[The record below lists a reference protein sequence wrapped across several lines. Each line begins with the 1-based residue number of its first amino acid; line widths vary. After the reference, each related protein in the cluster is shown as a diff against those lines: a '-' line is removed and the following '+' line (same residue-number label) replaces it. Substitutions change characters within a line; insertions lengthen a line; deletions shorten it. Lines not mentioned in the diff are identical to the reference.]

1 MNRLQDYID
10 YVKEFRENNKNKDF
24 KTSFVKC
31 PYCGLSSLK
40 GNSLKYHMTIT
51 HKNIEDKYNKL
62 GKYFES
68 NIRKNSNDVD
78 TNDVTKMNNN
88 ENHILQCIAKNNDN
102 QISKNNNVINNNLND
117 MKEKKKRTINSKN
130 YEDFYEKK
138 FNLSNS
144 MDISNLSKKSDYNKN
159 KGDNN
164 REYHGIES
172 SFDFKGKNIEDKDKN
187 NLRDFHSEIYTFKHE
202 FPTNN
207 GKIVEEFIINGNKI
221 ISNLNKE
228 ETQKR
233 IYREMCKICN
243 YFIEYKKYD
252 FTHKEILTKS
262 DKNTNNK
269 TFILKKRQKL
279 EEYGDLEKVRKTL
292 KNLKDHGYFNFK

>member
-1 MNRLQDYID
+1 
-10 YVKEFRENNKNKDF
+10 
-24 KTSFVKC
+24 
-31 PYCGLSSLK
+31 
-40 GNSLKYHMTIT
+40 MTIT

-88 ENHILQCIAKNNDN
+88 ENHILQYIAKNNDN

-172 SFDFKGKNIEDKDKN
+172 SFDFKEKNIEDEDKN
-187 NLRDFHSEIYTFKHE
+187 NLPDFHPEIYTFKHE
-202 FPTNN
+202 LPTNN
-207 GKIVEEFIINGNKI
+207 GKIIEEFIINGNKI